1 MDHSVFAIE
10 VCLRADA
17 APGLVATLRERIKAH
32 PRAVSRDAKWR
43 FYRDCADDLLANL
56 SIIERGCWDF
66 FDDDARARR
75 TFEDYSE
82 PLRNERG
89 ARKEPSGSPERHGD
103 PRYMTLTVAMLLVN
117 GSPCER
123 ELSAMCD
130 TPEEKL
136 WRRETFLKMLRA
148 LLKID
153 YGVVKGDVLYLIPG
167 DLAWGLT
174 AADLADSKFAYLR
187 QVV

>member
-1 MDHSVFAIE
+1 LDLSVFALE
-10 VCLRADA
+10 VCMRLDPAGRLRDNLHSLITSHPESSEPWQKAQLMRRVA
-17 APGLVATLRERIKAH
+17 ELVEE
-32 PRAVSRDAKWR
+32 SQ
-43 FYRDCADDLLANL
+43 DL
-56 SIIERGCWDF
+56 IEKGIWDF